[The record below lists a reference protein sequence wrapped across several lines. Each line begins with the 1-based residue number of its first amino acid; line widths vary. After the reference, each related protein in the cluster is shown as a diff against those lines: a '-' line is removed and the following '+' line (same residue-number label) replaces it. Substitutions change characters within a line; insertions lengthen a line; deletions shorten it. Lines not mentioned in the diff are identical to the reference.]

1 MNCNEYTQVLHAYF
15 MGELSARDVRQVDE
29 HAAGCESCGALM
41 KLARE
46 LSCRE
51 FTEFLDDYIEG
62 RLAQERRAVF
72 ERHLAI
78 CSDCR
83 NYLQSYR
90 ETVKLS
96 ALALGPSQLPA
107 QEIPAELVRAILA
120 AAPKKKP
127 SGDS

>member
-1 MNCNEYTQVLHAYF
+1 MNCSEYTRALHAYF

-29 HAAGCESCGALM
+29 HAATCEPCGALM

-51 FTEFLDDYIEG
+51 FTEFLDDYLEG
-62 RLAQERRAVF
+62 RLVQERRAIF

-83 NYLQSYR
+83 NYLQSYK
-90 ETVKLS
+90 ETVRLS
-96 ALALGPSQLPA
+96 ALALGPGQLPA
-107 QEIPAELVRAILA
+107 REIPAELIQAILE
-120 AAPKKKP
+120 AAPKKKA
-127 SGDS
+127 SGDA